1 MTLTAPD
8 CATDDLVD
16 CRSLMLMDI
25 MDAPHPPP
33 DRLPQRTN
41 KMMFVF
47 AANPTRRRTVLPG
60 TYQV

>member
-1 MTLTAPD
+1 
-8 CATDDLVD
+8 
-16 CRSLMLMDI
+16 MLMDI